1 MQFTYE
7 REGND
12 CWLTNK
18 LIFIGSQVLFIF
30 MSKGWQEESNET
42 ENVEVSR
49 LLDYLKRK
57 SLSIQNFSGLE
68 DYLKENYPNLLPNP
82 QLTERELITQLIRMV
97 DQCMAG
103 DPELVDWNMYK
114 QAKLYLDP
122 DLNENEQY

>member
-12 CWLTNK
+12 CWLTDT
-18 LIFIGSQVLFIF
+18 LTFIKSVYHTKKWTGSWAGVKQDF
-30 MSKGWQEESNET
+30 T
-42 ENVEVSR
+42 EVKD
-49 LLDYLKRK
+49 LLEYLNYND
-57 SLSIQNFSGLE
+57 LTLDNFPGLE
-68 DYLKENYPNLLPNP
+68 DFLKENYPEVFLPKQQP
-82 QLTERELITQLIRMV
+82 SERELITQLVRMV

-122 DLNENEQY
+122 NYDESDDY